1 MEREAPSFFESVCL
15 LTFLKGFLSDLVSK
29 TLPKLAP
36 SCSEVKPKC
45 VRLSFLKSWKNRPPS
60 LQNQSQKPSKIHP
73 KTVEN
78 PSQNAPKSR
87 SGRNCASDRFG
98 PLFFAAFWGVLG
110 RLACLLEP
118 SWSGLGVSGGVFG
131 VPCRVLGAVLRRM
144 LRVLEASWRVLGTS
158 WGVLGHL
165 EGVSRA
171 IPQKTCKIQ

>member
-1 MEREAPSFFESVCL
+1 MFVNVSERFF
-15 LTFLKGFLSDLVSK
+15 SDLVSK

-98 PLFFAAFWGVLG
+98 PLFFPAFWGVLG
-110 RLACLLEP
+110 RLACLLGP
-118 SWSGLGVSGGVFG
+118 SWSGLGVSGGDFG

-165 EGVSRA
+165 GGVSRA

>member
-1 MEREAPSFFESVCL
+1 MFVNVSERFFVRLGFQNPSKIGSKLLRSQAQMCSV
-15 LTFLKGFLSDLVSK
+15 K
-29 TLPKLAP
+29 LPKVL
-36 SCSEVKPKC
+36 E
-45 VRLSFLKSWKNRPPS
+45 KSTPS

-98 PLFFAAFWGVLG
+98 PLFFPAFWGVLG

>member
-1 MEREAPSFFESVCL
+1 MFVNVSEGL
-15 LTFLKGFLSDLVSK
+15 LSDLVSK

-45 VRLSFLKSWKNRPPS
+45 DRFCFLKSWKNRPPS

-98 PLFFAAFWGVLG
+98 PLFFPAFWGVLG
-110 RLACLLEP
+110 RLACLLGP

-131 VPCRVLGAVLRRM
+131 VSCRVLGAVLRRI
-144 LRVLEASWRVLGTS
+144 LRVLEASWRVLGTP
-158 WGVLGHL
+158 WGVLRHL
-165 EGVSRA
+165 RGVSRA
-171 IPQKTCKIQ
+171 IPRKTCKIQ